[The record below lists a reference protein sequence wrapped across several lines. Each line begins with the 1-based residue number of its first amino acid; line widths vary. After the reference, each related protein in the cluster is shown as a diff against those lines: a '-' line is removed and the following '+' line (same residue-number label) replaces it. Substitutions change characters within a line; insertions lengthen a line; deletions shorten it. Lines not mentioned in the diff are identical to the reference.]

1 MHFADADALKGSL
14 KKTLLAVRPTLF
26 FGVPRVWEKMAAAM
40 QATAAKTYA
49 KSKAKQV
56 IGTAAKAVGA
66 AWWDPATPE
75 VARGALALPMGL
87 FKVLAFKKIRKACV
101 VCPASLVAQWP
112 NEDAK
117 FFGRVSSNVVWIPCL
132 EKAGGSADGTV
143 ETAKAALERWRALDG
158 RRSCA
163 VLSISYEAFAR
174 HCESLIDADPQL
186 DLLSMDE
193 GHRLRGGSKAKT
205 AG

>member
-1 MHFADADALKGSL
+1 MGLG
-14 KKTLLAVRPTLF
+14 KTLT
-26 FGVPRVWEKMAAAM
+26 
-40 QATAAKTYA
+40 T
-49 KSKAKQV
+49 
-56 IGTAAKAVGA
+56 
-66 AWWDPATPE
+66 
-75 VARGALALPMGL
+75 LALLRTLVKAAGSCQNDDHGL
-87 FKVLAFKKIRKACV
+87 QKIRKACV

-174 HCESLIDADPQL
+174 HCESLIDAAPQ
-186 DLLSMDE
+186 
-193 GHRLRGGSKAKT
+193 
-205 AG
+205 

>member
-1 MHFADADALKGSL
+1 MGLG
-14 KKTLLAVRPTLF
+14 KTLT
-26 FGVPRVWEKMAAAM
+26 
-40 QATAAKTYA
+40 T
-49 KSKAKQV
+49 
-56 IGTAAKAVGA
+56 
-66 AWWDPATPE
+66 
-75 VARGALALPMGL
+75 LALLRTLVKAAGSCQNDDHSL
-87 FKVLAFKKIRKACV
+87 QKIRKACV

-186 DLLSMDE
+186 DLLIMDE
-193 GHRLRGGSKAKT
+193 GHRLRGGAKAKT
-205 AG
+205 ASLLRDCRASKRLLLTGTPAMNNLEEFHSLVDV

>member
-1 MHFADADALKGSL
+1 MSRF
-14 KKTLLAVRPTLF
+14 
-26 FGVPRVWEKMAAAM
+26 
-40 QATAAKTYA
+40 
-49 KSKAKQV
+49 
-56 IGTAAKAVGA
+56 
-66 AWWDPATPE
+66 
-75 VARGALALPMGL
+75 
-87 FKVLAFKKIRKACV
+87 
-101 VCPASLVAQWP
+101 LVAQWP

-186 DLLSMDE
+186 GLADHGRGPPVKGRFESQNGFVTPRLSGVEKTTVDRHAGDE
-193 GHRLRGGSKAKT
+193 QFGGVSFS
-205 AG
+205 G

>member
-1 MHFADADALKGSL
+1 MGLG
-14 KKTLLAVRPTLF
+14 KTLT
-26 FGVPRVWEKMAAAM
+26 
-40 QATAAKTYA
+40 T
-49 KSKAKQV
+49 
-56 IGTAAKAVGA
+56 
-66 AWWDPATPE
+66 
-75 VARGALALPMGL
+75 LALLRTLVKAAGCCKNADHGL
-87 FKVLAFKKIRKACV
+87 QKIRKACV

-143 ETAKAALERWRALDG
+143 ETAKAALERWRALDC

-186 DLLSMDE
+186 DLLIMDE

-205 AG
+205 AYKKPVGQRIKKPVPAYRYIYIYRYIDRSNDRLTSRSMHR